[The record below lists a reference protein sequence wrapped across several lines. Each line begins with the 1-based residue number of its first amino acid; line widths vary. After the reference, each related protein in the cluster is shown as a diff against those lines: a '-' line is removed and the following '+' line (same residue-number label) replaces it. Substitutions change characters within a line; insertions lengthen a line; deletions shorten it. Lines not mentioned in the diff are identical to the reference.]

1 MIKFTSVLFLFGSA
15 VILISIGF
23 IVLYEIPTTPDN
35 LIEKQ
40 YDNFE
45 RLFINHY
52 LFKDK
57 EGIDETIS
65 YRVTHIEESGI
76 PWYNGDGSF
85 KSKYDSYTFN
95 FIIHHNR
102 LVLFSIDGYDDHCV
116 PRASIQHVICAN
128 SRPLD
133 DW

>member
-15 VILISIGF
+15 VILLSIGF
-23 IVLYEIPTTPDN
+23 IVLYEIPTAPDN

-40 YDNFE
+40 YDSFE
-45 RLFINHY
+45 KLFINHY

-65 YRVTHIEESGI
+65 YRVTHIEESLS

-85 KSKYDSYTFN
+85 KSKYDSYTFY
-95 FIIHHNR
+95 FRIHDNR
-102 LVLFSIDGYDDHCV
+102 LVLFSIDGYDDNCI
-116 PRASIQHVICAN
+116 PRASPYHSVCAN
-128 SRPLD
+128 PWPLD